1 MGLAGVGGVDHRIL
15 LAVAGGRPV
24 GEDRLARVVVAPGR
38 REVGGLR
45 LAWAE
50 GVRDGLVG
58 LLDQAV
64 QADLVVLVAGPWP

>member
-1 MGLAGVGGVDHRIL
+1 MDHRIL

-38 REVGGLR
+38 REVGGRRPL
-45 LAWAE
+45 WAE

-58 LLDQAV
+58 LVGLPDQAV